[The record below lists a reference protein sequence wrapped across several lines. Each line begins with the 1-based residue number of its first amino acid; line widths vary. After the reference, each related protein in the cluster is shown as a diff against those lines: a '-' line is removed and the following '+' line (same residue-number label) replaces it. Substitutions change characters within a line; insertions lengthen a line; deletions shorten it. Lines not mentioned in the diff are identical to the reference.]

1 MIPPSPRQGE
11 GVDGEPFENIVRTK
25 FMIRALLLLALL
37 GGLGWWIDREHHA
50 ERFQKVDE
58 RFLDF
63 LVANSRD
70 RFEKAE
76 AQTTDQP
83 VVLVKMRAADRNE
96 YAGWPPRPL
105 DWQMALK
112 GLQAFDPAV
121 IVIPEALNWGKP
133 SPEFTR
139 EAAEALLPFPS
150 VVMGVEAQLAP
161 NADTPAFLGGL
172 DETLPRFEKV
182 AGESRN
188 VPALG
193 ALIVAPD
200 DLLRR
205 HAEIGVA
212 ITRKDKDQM
221 LLPYAMHEGERFR
234 PTVLAQTLARASGTP
249 YLSHRLLFGA
259 GAGAYLANGGFVPLL
274 PNGEMIIDT
283 NQVVPEVDALNLMTS
298 ELAGA
303 ITEAD
308 KQNLGRGKVVVIG
321 TDDDSTGGIAR
332 QHAQALA
339 RVLVMPRIQILPAYA
354 QWIVWALAAVAGFW
368 LVFRVPRKK
377 ALVRGLGFIFAALVI
392 CFLAFQSS
400 LLWCPP
406 TLPAALLAASTLFAR
421 IAGAVKD

>member
-1 MIPPSPRQGE
+1 MDE
-11 GVDGEPFENIVRTK
+11 EPFENIVRTK
-25 FMIRALLLLALL
+25 SMIRALLLLVLL
-37 GGLGWWIDREHHA
+37 GSLGWWLDRENHA
-50 ERFQKVDE
+50 GRFQKVDE
-58 RFLDF
+58 QFLDF

-70 RFEKAE
+70 RFEKTGAPS
-76 AQTTDQP
+76 ADQP

-112 GLQAFDPAV
+112 GLQAYDPAV

-182 AGESRN
+182 GGDSKN

-193 ALIVAPD
+193 ALVVAPD
-200 DLLRR
+200 EMLRR
-205 HAEIGVA
+205 QAEIGVA
-212 ITRKDKDQM
+212 ITRKDQDQT
-221 LLPYAMHEGERFR
+221 LLPYALQEGGHLR

-249 YLSHRLLFGA
+249 YIAHRLLLGA

-274 PNGEMIIDT
+274 PSGEMIIDT
-283 NQVVPEVDALNLMTS
+283 MQAVPEVDAINLMTS

-303 ITEAD
+303 ITDAD
-308 KQNLGRGKVVVIG
+308 KQNLDHGKVIVIG
-321 TDDDSTGGIAR
+321 TDDDLTGGIAR
-332 QHAQALA
+332 LHAQALA

-354 QWIVWALAAVAGFW
+354 QWLVSALAAGAGFW
-368 LVFRVPRKK
+368 LVFRVPKK
-377 ALVRGLGFIFAALVI
+377 KTLGRGLGLIFAALVI
-392 CFLAFQSS
+392 CFLAFQSA
-400 LLWCPP
+400 LFWCPP

-421 IAGAVKD
+421 IAGAVKG